1 MHVEE
6 IVKTTLENI
15 HGLHGRVFP
24 VEALKNA
31 QAPFVF
37 YLSEAET
44 EEDALD
50 GPTGLL
56 AAEIEVHC
64 VAASYGA
71 LVGLCRS
78 VRSRLRALTGTTHGG
93 TLIERA
99 VVRQVTPDLRETEV
113 NLFRR
118 AYALQLDYQEVN
130 ENE

>member
-1 MHVEE
+1 MHVDE
-6 IVKTTLENI
+6 IAKSTLESI
-15 HGLHGRVFP
+15 PGLSGRIFP

-31 QAPFVF
+31 KAPFVF
-37 YLSEAET
+37 YISEAET

-50 GPTGLL
+50 GPTGLFT
-56 AAEIEVHC
+56 AEIEVHC

-71 LVGLCRS
+71 LMGLCRS
-78 VRSRLRALTGTTHGG
+78 VRNKLRSLTGTTHGG

-99 VVRQVTPDLRETEV
+99 VVRVASPDLKEKEV

>member
-1 MHVEE
+1 MHIED
-6 IVKTTLENI
+6 IVKTTLAEI
-15 HGLHGRVFP
+15 PGLTGHVFP

-31 QAPFVF
+31 KPPFVF
-37 YLSEAET
+37 YLSEAEA

-50 GPTGLL
+50 GPTGLF
-56 AAEIEVHC
+56 AAELEVHC
-64 VAASYGA
+64 VAAGYGA

-78 VRSRLRALTGTTHGG
+78 VRSKLRALTGTTHGG

-99 VVRQVTPDLRETEV
+99 VVQVDSPDLKETEV

-118 AYALQLDYQEVN
+118 AYALHLDYQEVN

>member
-1 MHVEE
+1 MTPEE
-6 IVKTTLENI
+6 IVKSTLEGI
-15 HGLHGRVFP
+15 PGLTKRVFP

-31 QAPFVF
+31 KPDFVF
-37 YLSEAET
+37 YEST
-44 EEDALD
+44 SQDEEDALD

-56 AAEIEVHC
+56 AAEIKVHC

-71 LVGLCRS
+71 LEGLCRS

-93 TLIERA
+93 TFIERA

>member
-1 MHVEE
+1 MQKEE
-6 IVKTTLENI
+6 IVKTALESI
-15 HGLHGRVFP
+15 PSLSGRVFP

-37 YLSEAET
+37 YISEAET

-71 LVGLCRS
+71 LAGLCRS
-78 VRSRLRALTGTTHGG
+78 VHSRLRALTGTTHGG

-99 VVRQVTPDLRETEV
+99 VVRQATPDLRETEV

-118 AYALQLDYQEVN
+118 AYALHLDYQEVS

>member
-1 MHVEE
+1 MTPEE
-6 IVKTTLENI
+6 IVKSTLEEI
-15 HGLHGRVFP
+15 SGLPGRVFP

-31 QAPFVF
+31 QPDFVF
-37 YLSEAET
+37 YKSISQD

-56 AAEIEVHC
+56 TAEIEVHC

-78 VRSRLRALTGTTHGG
+78 VRSRLRNLTGTIHGG

-99 VVRQVTPDLRETEV
+99 VVRQATPDLRETEV

>member
-1 MHVEE
+1 MTPEK
-6 IVKTTLENI
+6 IVKSTLEGI
-15 HGLHGRVFP
+15 PGLSGQVFA

-31 QAPFVF
+31 QPDFVF
-37 YLSEAET
+37 YKST
-44 EEDALD
+44 SQDEEYALD

-99 VVRQVTPDLRETEV
+99 VVRQATPDLRETEV

-118 AYALQLDYQEVN
+118 AYALKLDYQEVN